1 MQAIRAI
8 YDGKKIEPL
17 EPISTRRKTEI
28 IVIFPDN
35 EEKGKA
41 GMTSEQARFLLRG
54 SAKGEH
60 LTEKLLKSRKED
72 KALEKR

>member
-17 EPISTRRKTEI
+17 EPIKTRGKTEI
-28 IVIFPDN
+28 MVIFPDI
-35 EEKGKA
+35 EEKDIGSI
-41 GMTSEQARFLLRG
+41 TSEQARSLLRG

-60 LTEKLLKSRKED
+60 LTTKLLRTRKED
-72 KALEKR
+72 KALEKK

>member
-1 MQAIRAI
+1 MQAIRAM

-17 EPISTRRKTEI
+17 EPIRTRKKSEI

-35 EEKGKA
+35 EEKDIA
-41 GMTSEQARFLLRG
+41 RITSEHARTLLRG

-60 LTEKLLKSRKED
+60 LTAKLLRSRKED
-72 KALEKR
+72 KTLEKR

>member
-1 MQAIRAI
+1 MQAIRAM

-17 EPISTRRKTEI
+17 EPIKNRKKTEI
-28 IVIFPDN
+28 IVIFPDI
-35 EEKGKA
+35 EDKGI
-41 GMTSEQARFLLRG
+41 GRLTSKRARSLLRG

-60 LTEKLLKSRKED
+60 LTAKLLKTRKED